1 MTVTMLLVSFSV
13 AAVVVVMAGT
23 VLARNGDVIA
33 ARTKLGGASVG
44 SVFLALATSLPEIVT
59 DISAVRLGAIDLA
72 AGDLPGSSMANMLIL
87 APAVPPSHKKRGR

>member
-33 ARTKLGGASVG
+33 ARTKLGGA
-44 SVFLALATSLPEIVT
+44 
-59 DISAVRLGAIDLA
+59 
-72 AGDLPGSSMANMLIL
+72 
-87 APAVPPSHKKRGR
+87 